1 MENCCSKRFPHR
13 HKEMMQ
19 RMKQRDQMRRVNNI
33 DEDDYEEQTDA
44 DEEQLVLRVDG
55 KIRRPIYMEG
65 LMCGKQ
71 KWMKLCD
78 DFFTHERGKK
88 YNKDQECFNK
98 RETCDVCGNEGF
110 RTYINE
116 TK

>member
-1 MENCCSKRFPHR
+1 
-13 HKEMMQ
+13 MQ
-19 RMKQRDQMRRVNNI
+19 RTKQRDQMRTVNYI
-33 DEDDYEEQTDA
+33 EEDDSEEETDA

-55 KIRRPIYMEG
+55 KGPKPICMEG

-71 KWMKLCD
+71 KWLELRD

-98 RETCDVCGNEGF
+98 RETCDVCGNEGI